1 MDGWVWGWEFGPV
14 YFLHRMDIVVPC
26 TRPKTLYQ
34 MDDFD
39 DEVEKIDFTGYF
51 QNLIKWMTLMSWRKL
66 MILFSET
73 LNTLHAIDHN
83 G

>member
-1 MDGWVWGWEFGPV
+1 
-14 YFLHRMDIVVPC
+14 
-26 TRPKTLYQ
+26 

-66 MILFSET
+66 MMFFSEAFD
-73 LNTLHAIDHN
+73 TLHEIDHY